1 LDGGMSD
8 EAAPEPQP
16 EQASRPAHVEE
27 SVRTMADL
35 HAEHY
40 ERMPALGRL
49 LDALTAR
56 AGAPHFVI
64 GLLVVMAAWV
74 GLNLAMIAAGL
85 KPLDPPPFGYL
96 QTAGTAFA
104 LCMTCLILSTQRRE
118 DELSTRRQQMTLE
131 LSLLAEQ
138 KASKAIQLLE
148 ELRRDSPLVSN
159 RRDEH
164 AESLATPSDPRMIRD
179 AIQETHAVLAPSNP
193 ATNG

>member
-1 LDGGMSD
+1 M
-8 EAAPEPQP
+8 AA
-16 EQASRPAHVEE
+16 RPAHVEE

-40 ERMPALGRL
+40 ERFPALGRA
-49 LDALTAR
+49 LDVLTAR
-56 AGAPHFVI
+56 AGEPGFLI
-64 GLLVVMAAWV
+64 SLMALMAIWMGV
-74 GLNLAMIAAGL
+74 NLALPLAGL

-96 QTAGTAFA
+96 QTAGTIFA

-138 KASKAIQLLE
+138 KASKTIQLLE
-148 ELRRDSPLVSN
+148 ELRRDIPLVSN
-159 RRDEH
+159 RRDDH

-179 AIQETHAVLAPSNP
+179 AIQESHAEVS
-193 ATNG
+193 T

>member
-1 LDGGMSD
+1 
-8 EAAPEPQP
+8 
-16 EQASRPAHVEE
+16 
-27 SVRTMADL
+27 MADL

-40 ERMPALGRL
+40 DRMPALGRL
-49 LDALTAR
+49 LDVLTAR

-64 GLLVVMAAWV
+64 GLVLVMAAWI
-74 GLNLAMIAAGL
+74 GLNLGMIAAGL

-159 RRDEH
+159 RRDET
-164 AESLATPSDPRMIRD
+164 AETLAMPSDPRMIRD
-179 AIQETHAVLAPSNP
+179 AIQESHEDRAPANP
-193 ATNG
+193 TVNG

>member
-1 LDGGMSD
+1 MSGD
-8 EAAPEPQP
+8 SAPEASPG
-16 EQASRPAHVEE
+16 QARPAHVED

-40 ERMPALGRL
+40 DRMPALGRL
-49 LDALTAR
+49 LDVLTAR

-64 GLLVVMAAWV
+64 GLVLVMAAWI
-74 GLNLAMIAAGL
+74 GLNLGMIAAGL

-159 RRDEH
+159 RRDET
-164 AESLATPSDPRMIRD
+164 AETLAMPSDPRMIRD
-179 AIQETHAVLAPSNP
+179 AIQESHEDRAPANP
-193 ATNG
+193 TVNG

>member
-1 LDGGMSD
+1 VSD
-8 EAAPEPQP
+8 EPAPDTALESAP
-16 EQASRPAHVEE
+16 RPAHVED

-40 ERMPALGRL
+40 ERLPALGRT

-56 AGAPHFVI
+56 AGSPRFVVA
-64 GLLVVMAAWV
+64 LVVVMAAWI
-74 GLNLAMIAAGL
+74 GINLAMAAAGR
-85 KPLDPPPFGYL
+85 KPLDPPPFNYL
-96 QTAGTAFA
+96 QTFGTIFA

-118 DELSTRRQQMTLE
+118 DELSTRRERMTLE

-159 RRDEH
+159 RRDEA
-164 AESLATPSDPRMIRD
+164 AETLATPSDPRMIRD
-179 AIQETHAVLAPSNP
+179 AIQESHAEEAS
-193 ATNG
+193 

>member
-1 LDGGMSD
+1 MSED
-8 EAAPEPQP
+8 SAPDATAG
-16 EQASRPAHVEE
+16 QARPAHVEE

-40 ERMPALGRL
+40 DRMPALGRL
-49 LDALTAR
+49 LDVLTAR
-56 AGAPHFVI
+56 AGSPHFVV
-64 GLLVVMAAWV
+64 GLVIVMAAWV
-74 GLNLAMIAAGL
+74 GLNLVMIASGL

-118 DELSTRRQQMTLE
+118 DEISTRRQQMTLE

-159 RRDEH
+159 RRDEA

-179 AIQETHAVLAPSNP
+179 AIQESHTEKSATTP
-193 ATNG
+193 AAGG